1 MQELIAWQQGK
12 YAHWQQGFR
21 RLPALIREGQKLLDS
36 GRLKYFVL
44 PWIDKFFISS
54 KRDQDL
60 EYLPRIVDWL
70 EQNNAEPLV
79 LLWEDT
85 ARRQGPSLQLALER
99 LSENSSRY
107 AGIGVFGVG
116 TDTAPRRQAEDFI
129 CDRQAVIRLFAL
141 RPYAD
146 TVNTRSLEQ
155 LLGELDY
162 RFLQPENYDSSWKD
176 NLCFLY
182 TGTQVFP
189 LLSIQTEAECFAG
202 WVATE
207 SGRYPFGYT
216 LRQRLRQMALGGQ
229 EHRSCSD
236 PLSLSYASWAN
247 LL

>member
-1 MQELIAWQQGK
+1 M
-12 YAHWQQGFR
+12 
-21 RLPALIREGQKLLDS
+21 
-36 GRLKYFVL
+36 
-44 PWIDKFFISS
+44 
-54 KRDQDL
+54 
-60 EYLPRIVDWL
+60 
-70 EQNNAEPLV
+70 
-79 LLWEDT
+79 
-85 ARRQGPSLQLALER
+85 
-99 LSENSSRY
+99 
-107 AGIGVFGVG
+107 FGAG

-216 LRQRLRQMALGGQ
+216 LRRRLRQMALGGQ